1 MKKIFTLSF
10 TLLALISLN
19 AQVCTTSGF
28 DVCDAGTGIVSD
40 FRNAVQIAGTGA
52 SLTVGAKYKFN
63 NAIPS
68 LYLDA
73 VISVDAMVNA
83 TMAGAA
89 SPSID
94 DDGAADETGTASS
107 QIALFAPRIAPN
119 QILSCSNK
127 SGYVE
132 FTVKFYTHYSGNA
145 MPTPGAEMAVS
156 NLNFLH
162 FDMDGSMQGSDGWFK
177 EIGYAKINGADPVN
191 YGPATSE
198 LLSSGNNN
206 NGWLLTTGSTNERNG
221 VSRCSEVIEK
231 SVYFFPQSAITFRM
245 GYDYK
250 APTANCSSISIQ
262 PTRQYGSRFGCFN
275 LPSGGPLPVSL
286 VNLAVNYNAGK
297 SNITWTSLQEHN
309 LDSYEIQRSYD
320 GINFEVAGNVKANN
334 LTSLQEYKFTDNLP
348 AFNSKYVYYRVRVVD
363 LDYSMKLTNTVSI
376 KVADWKTNEM
386 IIAPNP
392 SSSGAQ
398 IKIKTAKAA
407 TGDISVFDA
416 TGKLVL
422 KQQATLLAGSNTVS
436 LNNITQLP
444 EGYYTVRLIANN
456 ETFSS
461 KLLIWK

>member
-28 DVCDAGTGIVSD
+28 DVCDAGTGVVSD

-52 SLTVGAKYKFN
+52 PLTVGAKYKFN

-68 LYLDA
+68 LNLDA
-73 VISVDAMVNA
+73 VISIDAIVNA

-89 SPSID
+89 SPGID
-94 DDGAADETGTASS
+94 DDGAADESGSASS

-119 QILSCSNK
+119 QMLSCSNK

-132 FTVKFYTHYSGNA
+132 FTVKFYAHYSGNA
-145 MPTPGAEMAVS
+145 MPTNGTEIAVS

-191 YGPATSE
+191 YGAAASE
-198 LLSSGNNN
+198 LFSSNNN
-206 NGWLLTTGSTNERNG
+206 SGWLLTTGSTNERNG

-231 SVYFFPQSAITFRM
+231 SVYFFPQSSITFRM
-245 GYDYK
+245 GYDYR
-250 APTANCSSISIQ
+250 APANCGSISIQ

-286 VNLAVNYNAGK
+286 VNLAANYNAGK
-297 SNITWTSLQEHN
+297 SNITWTSLQEQS

-334 LTSLQEYKFTDNLP
+334 LTSLQQYKFTDNLP
-348 AFNSKYVYYRVRVVD
+348 AFNSKYIYYRVRVVD
-363 LDYSMKLTNTVSI
+363 FDYSMKLTNTVSI

-386 IIAPNP
+386 IISPNP

-407 TGDISVFDA
+407 TGDIAVFDA

-422 KQQATLLAGSNTVS
+422 KQQATLFAGNNSVV
-436 LNNITQLP
+436 LNNITELAG
-444 EGYYTVRLIANN
+444 GYYTVRLIANN
-456 ETFSS
+456 ETYSS

>member
-10 TLLALISLN
+10 TLLAAISLN

-28 DVCDAGTGIVSD
+28 DVCDAGTGVVSD

-52 SLTVGAKYKFN
+52 PLTVGAKYKFN

-68 LYLDA
+68 LNLDA
-73 VISVDAMVNA
+73 VISIDAMVNA
-83 TMAGAA
+83 MMAGAA

-94 DDGAADETGTASS
+94 DDGAADETGTAAS
-107 QIALFAPRIAPN
+107 QVALFAPRIAPN
-119 QILSCSNK
+119 QILSCANQ

-132 FTVKFYTHYSGNA
+132 FTVKFYTHYTGNA
-145 MPTPGAEMAVS
+145 MPTPGTEMAVS

-191 YGPATSE
+191 YGAATSE
-198 LLSSGNNN
+198 LLSSNN
-206 NGWLLTTGSTNERNG
+206 NGWLLTTGSITERNG

-231 SVYFFPQSAITFRM
+231 SVYFFPQSSITFRM
-245 GYDYK
+245 GYDFK
-250 APTANCSSISIQ
+250 APTSNCGSISIQ

-286 VNLAVNYNAGK
+286 VNLAANYNAGK
-297 SNITWTSLQEHN
+297 SNITWTSLQEQSI
-309 LDSYEIQRSYD
+309 DSYEIQRSYD
-320 GINFEVAGNVKANN
+320 GINFETAGNVKANN
-334 LTSLQEYKFTDNLP
+334 LTSMQQYKFTDNLP
-348 AFNSKYVYYRVRVVD
+348 AFNSKYIYYRVRVVD

-376 KVADWKTNEM
+376 KVADWKINEM
-386 IIAPNP
+386 IISPNP
-392 SSSGAQ
+392 SSNGAQ
-398 IKIKTAKAA
+398 IKIKITKAA

-422 KQQATLLAGSNTVS
+422 KQQAALFAGNNAVVLNNVTLLA
-436 LNNITQLP
+436 
-444 EGYYTVRLIANN
+444 EGYYTVRLTANN
-456 ETFSS
+456 ETYSS